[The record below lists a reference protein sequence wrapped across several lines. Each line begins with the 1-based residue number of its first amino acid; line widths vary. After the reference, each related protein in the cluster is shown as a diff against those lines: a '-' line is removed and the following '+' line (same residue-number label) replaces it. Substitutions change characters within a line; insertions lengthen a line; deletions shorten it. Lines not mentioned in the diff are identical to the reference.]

1 MIGAIA
7 AGAVAEQTLPLD
19 VEYLVIAGGGGG
31 GAFNNYAGG
40 GGGAGGYKTATLT
53 GLAKSTNFTITVGAG
68 GAGGEASV
76 TYAIKKMAGYEWL
89 GTSVNIAILAGF
101 SSVIL
106 VMLMGQTRVFYS
118 MSNDGLLPKLFS
130 VLHPK
135 FKTPYKSNVVLLIMV
150 GSFAAFIPGSVAG
163 NLTSFGTLF
172 AFVIV
177 CAGII
182 MMRKNFPDLERPFK
196 TPLVPLVPIL
206 GIISCLAM
214 MFALPGDTWLRLF
227 IWLGIGFVIYFI
239 YGIKHSKLNNK

>member
-1 MIGAIA
+1 MPIGILGSLIICTILYILFAH
-7 AGAVAEQTLPLD
+7 V
-19 VEYLVIAGGGGG
+19 
-31 GAFNNYAGG
+31 
-40 GGGAGGYKTATLT
+40 LT
-53 GLAKSTNFTITVGAG
+53 GIANWKEFGAG

-206 GIISCLAM
+206 GILVCLAM
-214 MFALPGDTWLRLF
+214 IVALDLTTLTVAG
-227 IWLGIGFVIYFI
+227 IWMISGLLIYFG
-239 YGIKHSKLNNK
+239 YSKHHSKLRKESDN